1 MMCTDLF
8 CECDSKTRIRGKNP
22 KPPITKKAFGFYSV
36 TGFSGPTYRNS
47 FFLYVQAHTPLRA
60 QNDKY
65 TTSWY
70 HKSKNT
76 NVGVLKS
83 YGKHNP
89 VSVGS
94 EKIKKIRGR

>member
-1 MMCTDLF
+1 MKLRRTSEDFPSVFGAGLMKMIAIVTISGSMMAHT
-8 CECDSKTRIRGKNP
+8 
-22 KPPITKKAFGFYSV
+22 PPAYM
-36 TGFSGPTYRNS
+36 YS
-47 FFLYVQAHTPLRA
+47 FFLHVQAHTPLRA
-60 QNDKY
+60 QNDKC